1 MRKLFLALA
10 ALIGLAAPAAAQSG
24 CAAIS
29 TGAVLTAA
37 QWQTCF
43 TAKQNIIPYTPLN
56 KAGDTMTG
64 RLTLPASTTLAAS
77 LNIPHGSAPVTPSNG
92 DIWTTSA
99 GMFAR
104 INGGTVGPFV
114 GPGAQSFAATSPLSV
129 TAPGGVTTYA
139 LTGIV
144 PRANGGF
151 GIDVSASTGVALW
164 AAGTPTFTASTG
176 TGSFVRAGSPTIT
189 GDWTFGGNILQP
201 ASAYLNWGATIG
213 TSGYGI
219 RDNAGVIQIKN
230 SGGSWTNIPTSGVT
244 QWTTAASDIYFTGG
258 NVGIGTTTPSVRLH
272 VVAAAANAARFV
284 GTSSASYI
292 RVDGSSGAGY
302 FGTFSNYPAILRD
315 GVNYAYYYD
324 TNNDYSILKGRI
336 GIGTTTPA
344 TDLHVVNATTSAIRM
359 DGGNTTA
366 QIDAFSTGNTTI
378 SRIETQ
384 RYTSNSTGRWCL
396 QVALLGSLAE
406 KFCVRP
412 DRTIMTGELT
422 LNADFATG
430 TNITSALNTA
440 LATYDTVIL
449 PCGTFLISST
459 LAYGRAGQTLR
470 GCGRGKTILQ
480 LANAFDGWA
489 VVVNALAD
497 TKMIDLTI
505 DLANLS
511 FDGGCAIAEGLS
523 LRTSWHRVGCIRM
536 STPLIAGS
544 SQSNGFYW
552 ASGNDPNNAPT
563 WSELKDCYLEDM
575 VANDSSFNAHAIGMN
590 FTDYVTISG
599 CTSKNVDNGINT
611 QGSNWVAITGN
622 VFYGTSAGT
631 TGFAGIRC
639 GNGSIGVSITGNVVR
654 DMPRG
659 IFVLGCQNTSVTGN
673 SLMNCQFQC
682 LLISATTGNASPT
695 LDTAV
700 TGNSIQDTCLSNSCN
715 YAIELNSA
723 DGGLQ
728 QNAAVVGNTYRRNAT
743 PPSTAM
749 VGISG
754 GVVGGANV
762 CANNASNISVG
773 GC

>member
-1 MRKLFLALA
+1 VRKFLLALA

-37 QWQTCF
+37 QWQSCF
-43 TAKQNIIPYTPLN
+43 TAKQNAIPYTPLN

-64 RLTLPASTTLAAS
+64 RLTLPASTTLSPS
-77 LNIPHGSAPVTPSNG
+77 LNIPHGTAPITPVNG
-92 DIWTTSA
+92 DVWTTTA
-99 GMFAR
+99 GLFAR
-104 INGGTVGPFV
+104 INGTTVGPFV
-114 GPGAQSFAATSPLSV
+114 GPGAQAFAATAPLSV

-139 LTGIV
+139 LTGLV

-189 GDWTFGGNILQP
+189 GDWTFGGNILLP
-201 ASAYLNWGATIG
+201 ASAYANFGATIG

-244 QWTTAASDIYFTGG
+244 QWTTAGSDIYFTGG

-272 VVAAAANAARFV
+272 VVAAAAEAARFV

-292 RVDGSSGAGY
+292 RVDGSGGSGY

-324 TNNDYSILKGRI
+324 INNDFSILKGRV
-336 GIGTTTPA
+336 GIGTTAPA
-344 TDLHVVNATTSAIRM
+344 ADLHVVNATTSAIRM
-359 DGGNTTA
+359 DGGDTTA

-384 RYTSNSTGRWCL
+384 RYTGNSTGRWCL
-396 QVALLGSLAE
+396 QVALLGALAE

-422 LNADFATG
+422 LNADFVAG
-430 TNITSALNTA
+430 SNITSALNTA
-440 LATYDTVIL
+440 LQTYNTIVL

-459 LAYGRAGQTLR
+459 VAFGLPGQTLR

-480 LANAFDGWA
+480 QSATFNGWLM
-489 VVVNALAD
+489 VVNNLPD
-497 TKMIDLTI
+497 TKLLDLTL
-505 DLANLS
+505 DLANRS
-511 FDGGCAIAEGLS
+511 NDGGCIIAEGVS

-536 STPLIAGS
+536 STPSIAGS

-575 VANDSSFNAHAIGMN
+575 VANDSTFNAHAIGMN

-599 CTSKNVDNGINT
+599 CTSKDIDNGVNT
-611 QGSNWVAITGN
+611 QASNYVTVTGN
-622 VFYGTSAGT
+622 VFEGTGATT
-631 TGFAGIRC
+631 TGFAGVRC
-639 GNGSIGVSITGNVVR
+639 SNNTFGMTATGNVIK

-659 IFVLGCQNTSVTGN
+659 LFLGECSSSTFTGNTIISTQYQSILVTADSLGN
-673 SLMNCQFQC
+673 SLYGTIGSNSMRSAC
-682 LLISATTGNASPT
+682 LN
-695 LDTAV
+695 
-700 TGNSIQDTCLSNSCN
+700 NSCN
-715 YAIELNSA
+715 YAIEIVQS
-723 DGGLQ
+723 GTGTMQ
-728 QNAAVVGNTYRRNAT
+728 GYTIVGNAYLKAAS
-743 PPSTAM
+743 PVSVGM
-749 VGISG
+749 IGISG
-754 GVVGGANV
+754 STVGGANL
-762 CANNASNISVG
+762 CANNKSDIPVG